1 MSTIV
6 TWTDDA
12 GAVVSLELDVDLQE
26 SHDLSSEITE
36 HPVEEGADVTDHV
49 RPRLRRVSIEG
60 FVSDTPV
67 LGNPG
72 VADVAEFV
80 SLELQIPDKP
90 AQISLSGGIKAGI
103 GAVSEALFGPTPPL
117 KVTMLRLDDVKSR
130 KRAVYDALED
140 ARLNARL
147 CRVITSLHEYD
158 NMLIEQVTPTRTPE
172 NGNGAIFSFTTK
184 EIVRVSSDVTVA
196 PEPAEL
202 SGSVK
207 VSAGAKN
214 AKTDEAKAEEKK
226 KSVLAKM
233 LDGGLNFLDH
243 GSL

>member
-1 MSTIV
+1 MSTVV

-60 FVSDTPV
+60 YVSDTPM

-72 VADVAEFV
+72 VAELAEFV
-80 SLELQIPDKP
+80 SLELQIPEKP
-90 AQISLSGGIKAGI
+90 RQLSLSAGLQAGV
-103 GAVSEALFGPTPPL
+103 GAVKEAVFGPTPPI
-117 KVTMLRLDDVKSR
+117 KVTMLTLDDFKSR

-158 NMLIEQVTPTRTPE
+158 NMLIEQVTPSRTPDS
-172 NGNGAIFSFTTK
+172 GNGATFAFTTK
-184 EIVRVSSDVTVA
+184 EIIRVSSDVTVA

-202 SGSVK
+202 SGAVK
-207 VSAGAKN
+207 VPAGAKN
-214 AKTDEAKAEEKK
+214 AKTDETKADAKK

-233 LDGGLNFLDH
+233 LDAGMQYLD
-243 GSL
+243 GP

>member
-1 MSTIV
+1 MSTVV
-6 TWTDDA
+6 TWLDDA

-60 FVSDTPV
+60 YVSDSPM
-67 LGNPG
+67 LSNPG
-72 VADVAEFV
+72 VADLAEFV

-90 AQISLSGGIKAGI
+90 AQVSLSGAIKAGV
-103 GAVSEALFGPTPPL
+103 GAVKEAVFGPAPPI
-117 KVTMLRLDDVKSR
+117 KFTMLTLENAKSR
-130 KRAVYDALED
+130 KRAIYDALED

-147 CRVITSLHEYD
+147 CRVITSLHEYE
-158 NMLIEQVTPTRTPE
+158 NMLIEQVTPSRTPE
-172 NGNGAIFSFTTK
+172 SGNGATFAFTTK
-184 EIVRVSSDVTVA
+184 EIIRVSSDVTVA

-202 SGSVK
+202 SGAVK
-207 VSAGAKN
+207 VSAGSKN
-214 AKTDEAKAEEKK
+214 AKTDEEKADAKK

-233 LDGGLNFLDH
+233 LDAGLSYLD
-243 GSL
+243 GP